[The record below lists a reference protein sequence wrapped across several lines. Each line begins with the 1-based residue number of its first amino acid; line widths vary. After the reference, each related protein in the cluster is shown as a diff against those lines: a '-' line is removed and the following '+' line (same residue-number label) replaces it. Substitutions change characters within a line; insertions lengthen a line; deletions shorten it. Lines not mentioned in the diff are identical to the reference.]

1 MSTHIFLLLDMT
13 GSMSSKKEA
22 TIDACNEY
30 IGGQQSN
37 GLGDD
42 TVFTLGVFN
51 TNVGMERIVD
61 GVPMDQA
68 PRIEHEHYRPDGA
81 TPLYDAIGQAMD
93 LLEPYEG
100 QVLFIIQTDGEENSS
115 QHVTRKDV
123 LRRVAEKTAAGWQ
136 FIYLG
141 CDIDAMGRGG
151 DLGIAAG
158 NTMSYDAATT
168 GAAFR
173 NLGDSTRTYRARGS
187 TSSPSFFGAPRTGAD
202 DGGDDDGSDG
212 PNSG

>member
-13 GSMSSKKEA
+13 ASMSWKKEA

-30 IGGQQSN
+30 IGGQQST

-51 TNVGMERIVD
+51 SNVGMERIVD
-61 GVPMDQA
+61 GVPIERA
-68 PRIEHEHYRPDGA
+68 PRIDHEHYRPDGA

-93 LLEPYEG
+93 LLEPCEG

-141 CDIDAMGRGG
+141 CDIDAMGLGE

-158 NTMSYDAATT
+158 NTMSYDREDT

-173 NLGDSTRTYRARGS
+173 NLGDSTRDYRARGA
-187 TSSPSFFGAPRTGAD
+187 TSSPSFFGIPRTGAD
-202 DGGDDDGSDG
+202 D
-212 PNSG
+212 

>member
-13 GSMSSKKEA
+13 GSMSWNKEA

-68 PRIEHEHYRPDGA
+68 PRIDHEHYRPDGA
-81 TPLYDAIGQAMD
+81 TPLYDAIGRGWQCGTVQGDFNLPERFDIEYVAEDGSRKRPAMLHRMRASVSADNVTGWHHQIVGPQILDHEVED
-93 LLEPYEG
+93 LALDLAERLEPATSGRSLARCDGVGTG
-100 QVLFIIQTDGEENSS
+100 QL
-115 QHVTRKDV
+115 
-123 LRRVAEKTAAGWQ
+123 
-136 FIYLG
+136 
-141 CDIDAMGRGG
+141 
-151 DLGIAAG
+151 
-158 NTMSYDAATT
+158 
-168 GAAFR
+168 
-173 NLGDSTRTYRARGS
+173 
-187 TSSPSFFGAPRTGAD
+187 
-202 DGGDDDGSDG
+202 
-212 PNSG
+212 

>member
-68 PRIEHEHYRPDGA
+68 PRIDHEHYRPDGA

-115 QHVTRKDV
+115 QHLTRKDV

-136 FIYLG
+136 FLYLG
-141 CDIDAMGRGG
+141 CDIDAMGRG
-151 DLGIAAG
+151 AV
-158 NTMSYDAATT
+158 SYTHLT
-168 GAAFR
+168 
-173 NLGDSTRTYRARGS
+173 LPTICSV
-187 TSSPSFFGAPRTGAD
+187 
-202 DGGDDDGSDG
+202 
-212 PNSG
+212 